1 MSDPI
6 VLDGDSLTLA
16 DVERFLAAEAR
27 GEVARV
33 EIAPRARERV
43 ARGRSA
49 IEKILERGDVVYGV
63 NTGFGRLADVRISN
77 DKVRELQRNLIRS
90 HAAGV
95 GEPFPADV
103 VRLAMLLRA
112 NTIAKG
118 YSGVR
123 PETLDALVAA
133 IDAGFAPCVP
143 SLGSV
148 GASGDLAPLAHMAL
162 ALMGEGEAL
171 EDGRRVPA
179 SESLARR
186 KLAPIDPQAKEGLA
200 LVNGTQV
207 SCALAAKA
215 LVRARRLVRTA
226 DVLGA
231 LSLDALL
238 GTNKAF
244 HPRIHALR
252 PHPGQKASA
261 ANLTR
266 LLEGSGY
273 LESHRDC
280 GKVQD
285 AYSLRCMPQV
295 HGSAREGVEFASTLV
310 ERELN
315 AATDNPLVFPEDG
328 AVLAGGNFHG
338 APIALAADVLA
349 IALTDLASISER
361 RIERLVNPDL
371 SELPPFLAGGDTGL
385 NSGLMMAQVTAAALV
400 SESKV
405 LSHPASVDSIPTCGS
420 REDHVSMATHAS
432 RKALSVVSHLE
443 HVLAVEALAAA
454 QGLDLRGALKSSPP
468 LEAARGAIRR
478 HVPTLERDRPLSPDL
493 ARLAAAIGAGEVVAA
508 VESVAGALA

>member
-27 GEVARV
+27 GDVAHV

-43 ARGRSA
+43 ARGRDA

-63 NTGFGRLADVRISN
+63 NTGFGRLADVRIST

-95 GEPFPADV
+95 GDPFPADV

-261 ANLTR
+261 ANLTL

-273 LESHRDC
+273 LESHRNC

-295 HGSAREGVEFASTLV
+295 HGSAREGVEFAATLV

-349 IALTDLASISER
+349 IALADLASISER

-371 SELPPFLAGGDTGL
+371 SELPAFLAGGDTGL

-405 LSHPASVDSIPTCGS
+405 LAHPASVDSIPTCGS

-432 RKALSVVSHLE
+432 RKALLVVSNLE

-468 LEAARGAIRR
+468 LEAARVAIRR
-478 HVPTLERDRPLSPDL
+478 HVATLEHDRPLAPDL
-493 ARLAAAIGAGEVVAA
+493 ARLAAAIGEGEVVAA